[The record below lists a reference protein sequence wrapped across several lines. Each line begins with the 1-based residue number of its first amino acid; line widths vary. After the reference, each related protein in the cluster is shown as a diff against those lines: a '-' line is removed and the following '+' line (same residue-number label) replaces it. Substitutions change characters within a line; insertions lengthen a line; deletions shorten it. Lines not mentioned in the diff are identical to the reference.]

1 MHKEELNIGKKFFSL
16 KKGIEIKNIYHLY
29 AGTKKHALNDINCY
43 IPAYKITAIVGKSGS
58 GKSTLTDLIFGLI
71 SPEKGVINLDG
82 TPLKNFAI
90 SSVRQNISY
99 LSQQPLIFSGSIMDN
114 IKYGNREATKKMV
127 IKASIEADA
136 HHFINKFPNKYDTKL
151 IEGGS
156 NLSGGERQRIMLARA
171 FLTK

>member
-1 MHKEELNIGKKFFSL
+1 
-16 KKGIEIKNIYHLY
+16 
-29 AGTKKHALNDINCY
+29 
-43 IPAYKITAIVGKSGS
+43 
-58 GKSTLTDLIFGLI
+58 
-71 SPEKGVINLDG
+71 
-82 TPLKNFAI
+82 
-90 SSVRQNISY
+90 
-99 LSQQPLIFSGSIMDN
+99 MDN

-171 FLTK
+171 FLTQNNFIILDEATSSLDIETEGKVIDIIKNKLKKTRMTIIVIAHSVSTIKNADHIIILDRAKIIDQGKLSDLSYDDSWYSKMLEIK